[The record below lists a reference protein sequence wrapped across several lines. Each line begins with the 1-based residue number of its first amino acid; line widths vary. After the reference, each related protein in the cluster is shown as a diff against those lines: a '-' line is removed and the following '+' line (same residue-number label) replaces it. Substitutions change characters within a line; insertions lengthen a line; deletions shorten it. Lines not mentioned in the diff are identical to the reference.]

1 MKVKHW
7 TCCVLTAALLSVGGM
22 AQAEKLVLP
31 DGLSLDLGANTYVV
45 SGKNTY
51 MGKKL
56 GYVLDGKKPYDRFYE
71 DYKKAVGEVQNEKGP
86 AILLPDDA
94 KNKKYLQLTG
104 ELFKNFSVHQVNL
117 KEEGSWYQAIL
128 VEGTVTKEQLESM
141 TAYSKELAQYNIS
154 KLEKEK
160 ADPKLI
166 QFYKDQLAEIDK
178 KDGKKKKYSAQE
190 LEQVIRTSLQQIKE
204 GSFWDFKIYSIDE
217 KNGTVGKEKNEYS
230 IGDVRLALIH
240 DGFYMPLYEK
250 AITVESKDT
259 IHFALFIMDHPS
271 GKKIS
276 KIVDK
281 AMKGATYEK

>member
-1 MKVKHW
+1 M
-7 TCCVLTAALLSVGGM
+7 
-22 AQAEKLVLP
+22 
-31 DGLSLDLGANTYVV
+31 
-45 SGKNTY
+45 
-51 MGKKL
+51 
-56 GYVLDGKKPYDRFYE
+56 
-71 DYKKAVGEVQNEKGP
+71 
-86 AILLPDDA
+86 
-94 KNKKYLQLTG
+94 
-104 ELFKNFSVHQVNL
+104 NL